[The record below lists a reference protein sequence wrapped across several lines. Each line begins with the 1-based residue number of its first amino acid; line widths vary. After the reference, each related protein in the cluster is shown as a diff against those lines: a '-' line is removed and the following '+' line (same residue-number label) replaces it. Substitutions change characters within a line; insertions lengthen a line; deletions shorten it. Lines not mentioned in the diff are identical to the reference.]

1 MPLNDDQLVIQFEYP
16 RYTLVL
22 RVAKTATLSDA
33 HENYSQTDDL
43 RTAATEISGVVWRM
57 EIRVVLL
64 KKSVAESRTEAELFA
79 HRRRLVSVL

>member
-1 MPLNDDQLVIQFEYP
+1 MLYARTESCQNGDFVGCTCMY
-16 RYTLVL
+16 
-22 RVAKTATLSDA
+22 
-33 HENYSQTDDL
+33 ENYSQTDDL